1 MKATLA
7 GSWVRSWLPG
17 LALGPSARTGR
28 GDSLERTCAGKSVRA
43 PGVARAATA
52 RVRLGAGYASG
63 SSAKG
68 SGSQKLP
75 RAPRLAPCVRA
86 GACPLSRRLASR
98 LITAV
103 EFRLELLYAWK

>member
-28 GDSLERTCAGKSVRA
+28 GDSLERTCAGKSVGA

-52 RVRLGAGYASG
+52 RVRLGAGFASG

-68 SGSQKLP
+68 SGSQKLS

-86 GACPLSRRLASR
+86 GACPPVAVVSKLP
-98 LITAV
+98 ITAV
-103 EFRLELLYAWK
+103 EFTLELLYAWK